1 MFPWTLLVLLFNT
14 HFGCNFKVLISCV
27 LDVNLGTT
35 EGRVLGN
42 PVTQT
47 ILKLHK
53 VVAVRA
59 LMYESWVI
67 DYDCTRQKINISS
80 EDEICAPS
88 IEIGD
93 RPTSRGLK
101 EKEEDW
107 WRCEKTSSR
116 QSLLKSEH
124 NDTSIF
130 MMMMM
135 MMTVTTTTIMN
146 MIILY
151 FLYDDNDGDL
161 INF

>member
-1 MFPWTLLVLLFNT
+1 MCPGLKTRYHW
-14 HFGCNFKVLISCV
+14 
-27 LDVNLGTT
+27 
-35 EGRVLGN
+35 RVLGKT
-42 PVTQT
+42 VTQT
-47 ILKLHK
+47 ILKSHK
-53 VVAVRA
+53 VVAVRT

-67 DYDCTRQKINISS
+67 DYGCRRQKNISS

-93 RPTSRGLK
+93 RPSSRGLK

-124 NDTSIF
+124 ETSIF

-135 MMTVTTTTIMN
+135 LMTVTTTIMN

-151 FLYDDNDGDL
+151 LLYDDDDDDDL
-161 INF
+161 INFFFTVFLYCYKKHDTRK